1 MNSRWTQIIARGLQA
16 LLDAGSRLDPRFIR
30 ARDFRKLWSVVGRL
44 DPRVVRLRDPRRYP
58 RRLSAAILL
67 GIVLVLGAVSVAATR
82 KGSKKQILPEPLEP
96 PPERPKKQ
104 IITKTTLVP
113 PEDPDTAIEENDEK
127 RHPRFFDPVY
137 VFTDD
142 PVQRV
147 SAYPLASPPG
157 IVVDLIGATEPTGDA
172 TDFVG
177 KDDRVRAV
185 RRRNTAQ
192 GLRYIIGLTTPIR
205 HIDVVYEGQ
214 VAMIFPRS

>member
-1 MNSRWTQIIARGLQA
+1 MTFRWTQIISRGLQA
-16 LLDAGSRLDPRFIR
+16 LLDVGS
-30 ARDFRKLWSVVGRL
+30 RL

-96 PPERPKKQ
+96 PPERPRKQ
-104 IITKTTLVP
+104 IITKTMLVP
-113 PEDPDTAIEENDEK
+113 PENPDPTIEGKRIET

-137 VFTDD
+137 VFTDN
-142 PVQRV
+142 PVERV

-172 TDFVG
+172 SDFVG

-192 GLRYIIGLTTPIR
+192 GLRYIIGLTTAIR
-205 HIDVVYEGQ
+205 RIEIVYEGQ
-214 VAMIFPRS
+214 VAMIFPTS